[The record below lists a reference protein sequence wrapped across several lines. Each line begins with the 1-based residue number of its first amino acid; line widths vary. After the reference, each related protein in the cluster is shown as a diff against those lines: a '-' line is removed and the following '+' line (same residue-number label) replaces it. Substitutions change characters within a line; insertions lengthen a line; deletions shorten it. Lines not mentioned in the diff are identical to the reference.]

1 MDGQQEGRKNRNRS
15 HGRKRKKGNG
25 ERKKRIC
32 GRKYSGLERKYISI
46 ICTQISSATKLICCY
61 LLIPNS
67 YDEDILK
74 NVPVILAGTG
84 AFKLQKIMNLRNIS
98 VQIIQN
104 QLMY

>member
-1 MDGQQEGRKNRNRS
+1 MREKIQWI
-15 HGRKRKKGNG
+15 KK
-25 ERKKRIC
+25 
-32 GRKYSGLERKYISI
+32 KYISI
-46 ICTQISSATKLICCY
+46 ICTQISSDTKLICCY

-67 YDEDILK
+67 YDKVILK

-98 VQIIQN
+98 VQNIQN